1 MVGDRSIAYNYTSRG
16 TEMIFRSC
24 IRASKLAL
32 HRKLIY
38 VILHD
43 ECAFLNGRITLH
55 GLFQ

>member
-16 TEMIFRSC
+16 TEIIFRSC

-38 VILHD
+38 VILYD
-43 ECAFLNGRITLH
+43 EYTFLNVRITSH
-55 GLFQ
+55 GSFQ